1 MDCFPDVVLI
11 SILEL
16 VNYKDLVNIS
26 FASTRLNKLS
36 SYDKLWKNHCKNVW
50 LLTEKTKDTTWKDE
64 FIAHYNKFHNYMS
77 CYEKVKS
84 SWVALEK
91 FLSEHCPEIYR
102 TLNPGID
109 EEVLLKFEDSH
120 NVTLPLDYKLSY
132 LLRNGQTCE
141 TNQYGIFGGI
151 FLSQE
156 GYFGSALCKIENAI
170 EVYSIHHEHALP
182 ITHPQS
188 IKFGVSQLALPNDES
203 KKHNSELIAFCNTL
217 KQYRPI
223 AKSFTE
229 WFFSYVEKLTNGHYE
244 VWQGNILLYDKDTEV
259 SVVTNHVKVTVR
271 WSYSR
276 TINNALIS
284 SEIDL
289 YTFQVRLSMADDA
302 PKSASCKL
310 ELRHLEVHV
319 AHDNVKMLDGN
330 GFGCNY
336 PVMEPGAKFTWR
348 DSIGLKA
355 NWSGSIKG
363 YFTMYY
369 LHAPSHSFNV
379 AFPELKLSHP
389 PMDQQ
394 R

>member
-1 MDCFPDVVLI
+1 MDCFSDEVLI

-16 VNYKDLVNIS
+16 VSYKDLVNVS
-26 FASTRLNKLS
+26 LASTRLNKLS
-36 SYDKLWKNHCKNVW
+36 SYDKLWKDHCKNVW
-50 LLTEKTKDTTWKDE
+50 LLTEKTEDITWKDE

-132 LLRNGQTCE
+132 LLHNGQTCD

-151 FLSQE
+151 FFTQE

-182 ITHPQS
+182 ITHSHPE
-188 IKFGVSQLALPNDES
+188 IKNFSVSQLALPNDES
-203 KKHNSELIAFCNTL
+203 KKHNSELISFREN
-217 KQYRPI
+217 QYRPI

-229 WFFSYVEKLTNGHYE
+229 WFSSYVEKLTNGHYE

-259 SVVTNHVKVTVR
+259 SVVTNHIKVTHR
-271 WSYSR
+271 WLHNCSLEVQS
-276 TINNALIS
+276 TESLKC
-284 SEIDL
+284 DH

-310 ELRHLEVHV
+310 ELRHLEVHI
-319 AHDNVKMLDGN
+319 AHDNVKMFTGD
-330 GFGCNY
+330 GFGGNY

-363 YFTMYY
+363 YFKMRY
-369 LHAPSHSFNV
+369 LHDPSRSFNV
-379 AFPELKLSHP
+379 AFPELKLSRP
-389 PMDQQ
+389 PMD
-394 R
+394 